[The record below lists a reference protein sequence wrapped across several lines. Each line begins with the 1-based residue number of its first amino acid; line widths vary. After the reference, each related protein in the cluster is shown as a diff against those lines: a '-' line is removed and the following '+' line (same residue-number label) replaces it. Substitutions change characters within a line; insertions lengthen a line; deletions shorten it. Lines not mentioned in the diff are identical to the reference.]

1 MHTFY
6 VLLTLVYI
14 FLLFLLQQQQIRQEE
29 QEKKKMPFSK
39 PIPKNFQNSWN
50 DVSSGAPVAPPPNPN
65 FQENIQSVPPGCLSL
80 QVLLENS

>member
-1 MHTFY
+1 M
-6 VLLTLVYI
+6 
-14 FLLFLLQQQQIRQEE
+14 QQQQIRQEE